1 VSIFEQLQAPFPADA
16 IEWRVQSS
24 GFSGEKPWAKIVP
37 YLTNRAIQDRLDE
50 AVGPENWRNEYT
62 AGPQGG
68 VLCGISLYLPKAENT
83 SEYHWV
89 TKWDGAENTDIEGVK
104 GGLSGSMK
112 RAAVQ
117 WGIGRFLYECSE
129 EWATFVAD
137 RAPGSQMA
145 EIKLSKNGNER
156 KRCWWV
162 PPTRTDA
169 APPITPKVATPEQ
182 LAKIRTLATATGD
195 LPKIESKLTKL
206 TQEQAGEWIAK
217 LTAKS
222 EKERANV

>member
-1 VSIFEQLQAPFPADA
+1 MSIYEKLRAPFTQDA

-68 VLCGISLYLPKAENT
+68 VLCGISLYLPKADN
-83 SEYHWV
+83 SAEYHWV

-169 APPITPKVATPEQ
+169 APPITSKPATPEQ
-182 LAKIRTLATATGD
+182 IEKIKALAIATD
-195 LPKIESKLTKL
+195 DIEAVKPHLHAL
-206 TQEQAGEWIAK
+206 TQEKAGEYIAR
-217 LTAKS
+217 LQAKDA
-222 EKERANV
+222 KMRAKK

>member
-1 VSIFEQLQAPFPADA
+1 MSIYEKLSAPFPADA

-50 AVGPENWRNEYT
+50 AVGPENWRNEYA

-68 VLCGISLYLPKAENT
+68 VLCGISIYLPKADGGGC
-83 SEYHWV
+83 HWV

-104 GGLSGSMK
+104 GGLSNSMK

-162 PPTRTDA
+162 PPAKTDA
-169 APPITPKVATPEQ
+169 APPPAPKPATPEQ

-195 LPKIESKLTKL
+195 LAEIEGKMAKL
-206 TQEQAGEWIAK
+206 TQDQAGEWIARLSSK
-217 LTAKS
+217 ADKVKTK
-222 EKERANV
+222 